1 MALSVPVAA
10 AGASGSGR
18 GGSVAFPGALTNARV
33 SPHSRLFGFVRFHE
47 DGART
52 KALLGKV
59 RQPGDGARTRSPQP
73 APRSLRTL
81 RPGQCSLWQRTRV
94 EGLPEN
100 CCLALPSPTPGYL
113 ADSLAKSPSHS
124 WRNGDGSALGPSSTG
139 STKLLVLFRL
149 FGGRLRISKVPV

>member
-59 RQPGDGARTRSPQP
+59 RQPGDGAADTVSAAGSPL
-73 APRSLRTL
+73 APDSAA
-81 RPGQCSLWQRTRV
+81 RPVLIV
-94 EGLPEN
+94 AANEG
-100 CCLALPSPTPGYL
+100 
-113 ADSLAKSPSHS
+113 
-124 WRNGDGSALGPSSTG
+124 
-139 STKLLVLFRL
+139 
-149 FGGRLRISKVPV
+149 